1 MVPVITRIMPSP
13 VYYGISDLSNT
24 IISIGSA
31 LAILGMY
38 DAMYRYFFEKEDDTY
53 KKEICSTTL
62 AFTIGFSFLILGKI

>member
-24 IISIGSA
+24 IISIGSVG
-31 LAILGMY
+31 AILGMY

-62 AFTIGFSFLILGKI
+62 AFTIGFSFLIFLKK